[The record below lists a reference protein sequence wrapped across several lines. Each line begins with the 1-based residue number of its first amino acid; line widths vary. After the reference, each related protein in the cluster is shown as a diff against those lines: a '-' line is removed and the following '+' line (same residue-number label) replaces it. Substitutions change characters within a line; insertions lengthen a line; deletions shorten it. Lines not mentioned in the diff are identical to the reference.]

1 MTATYFSTNTLLNF
15 TPPPMQMLVGDFDI
29 APFITSLSIS
39 RPLAEINTP
48 LSWTGTCELAQP
60 ANYPLLPESLD
71 DLENPSRW
79 ARGVHPV
86 RLYFKGVLFA
96 TLRILEYYYDEDELT
111 ASIQLGD
118 LLGLLDDKAPAQD
131 YKGLGFAPCTSTSV
145 GYLVN
150 VALSSAGVRCIKVGV
165 GGEIPVPPNKPNG
178 SWIRWAQQYLGER
191 GYWLYVEPDECVNA
205 VRYPTFQRSVL
216 LRKSRMGVEGYKR
229 ERSPDIPAD
238 KIIVTG
244 STEKY
249 ATCGTGNDED
259 DVSEDFG
266 LIKNKNGQDVRAL
279 QRRETTQI
287 IQKATLRRGTSQQ
300 GMPIGVKSN
309 YQTVQIRR
317 ITVEQA
323 IGVVFPD
330 DYPGQTGII
339 TTERNLEYKAYDSQ
353 GRLRARYVKS
363 DRLLGQILPE
373 AFKGDRTMVSNAERI
388 LEEWMETYPGV
399 TPAYNDG
406 VVRRKEYTLW
416 SLFAEGT
423 DATQLQGAGAPRV
436 AFGGVNYLKAI
447 KEQTFETWKGG
458 PPPTGG
464 DKCGCDRYSYTK
476 RAWKRE
482 QQEVKASEVNV
493 VAANTN
499 YTEDT
504 PYYRVGALQLQT
516 NQSKDNEDSTPPSWE
531 TLEPECPTCTIDLK
545 GEASFAA
552 ASYSSYRKRE
562 EYVSCSTLTNNTEAQ
577 QLAHLLGSLAHQRMR
592 SRTINLPMPD
602 EYLVNPTPFA
612 CVHIHKGAYV
622 MDNPSLNLA
631 VDGLEVAF
639 KGNYLGAI
647 PQVPAP
653 ELMLVDVTG
662 SAYDPP
668 SPVETRHGT
677 SLPVPVPPIQ
687 YFLPIEVRH
696 AIAHTLSEVDPFL
709 PSGEEQVTAIHQEV
723 WPISVWIPIEHLIRI
738 DAAIIV
744 TTTGFGV
751 IRFTGGKVRAT
762 SPGVVQVQVIQFN
775 GTQSA
780 NSSPV
785 VVSVASSSFDSRL
798 VLTADSR
805 TNAIDNSGLDA
816 VLGVSQ
822 SGSVTL
828 RILLAQFNSSTLN
841 SLAPRTHSIPPSG
854 FNAREV
860 VILDAT
866 SRAIP
871 TSSIDRGRN
880 KSFMANTYAL

>member
-71 DLENPSRW
+71 DLENPGRW

-86 RLYFKGVLFA
+86 RLYFKGALFA

-118 LLGLLDDKAPAQD
+118 ILSLLDDKAPAQD
-131 YKGLGFAPCTSTSV
+131 YKGLGFAPCASTSV
-145 GYLVN
+145 GYLVA
-150 VALSSAGVRCIKVGV
+150 VALQNAGVRCIKVGV

-205 VRYPTFQRSVL
+205 VRYPTFQRGVL
-216 LRKSRMGVEGYKR
+216 LRKSRLGVEGYKR
-229 ERSPDIPAD
+229 ERSPDVPAD

-244 STEKY
+244 SAEKY
-249 ATCGTGNDED
+249 ATCGTDKDED
-259 DVSEDFG
+259 DVSEEFA
-266 LIKNKNGQDVRAL
+266 LIKNSRGQDIRAL

-287 IQKATLRRGTSQQ
+287 VQKARLRPGSSQQ
-300 GMPIGVKSN
+300 GMPIHIQSH
-309 YQTVQIRR
+309 YQTIQIRR
-317 ITVEQA
+317 ITIKQA

-373 AFKGDRTMVSNAERI
+373 AFKGDRTMVNGAERI
-388 LEEWMETYPGV
+388 LEEWLETYPSV
-399 TPAYNDG
+399 QPAYNDG

-416 SLFAEGT
+416 SMFAEGT
-423 DATQLQGAGAPRV
+423 EATQLQGAGAPRL
-436 AFGGVNYLKAI
+436 AFGGVSYLRAI
-447 KEQTFETWKGG
+447 KERTFETWKGG

-516 NQSKDNEDSTPPSWE
+516 NQSKDNEDSTPPGWE
-531 TLEPECPTCTIDLK
+531 TLEPECPTCTVDLK

-552 ASYSSYRKRE
+552 ASVSPYRKRE
-562 EYVSCSTLTNNTEAQ
+562 EYASCSTLTNNTEAQ
-577 QLAHLLGSLAHQRMR
+577 QLAYLLGSLAHQRMR

-653 ELMLVDVTG
+653 SPMLVDVTG
-662 SAYDPP
+662 STYDPP
-668 SPVETRHGT
+668 VEPDV
-677 SLPVPVPPIQ
+677 LPVPVPPVQ
-687 YFLPIEVRH
+687 YFLPIEVSH
-696 AIAHTLSEVDPFL
+696 AIAYTLSEVDPFL

-805 TNAIDNSGLDA
+805 TNAIALSGLGA
-816 VLGVSQ
+816 ILVNQ
-822 SGSVTL
+822 SGVTTF
-828 RILLAQFNSSTLN
+828 RILLTQFNSSSLN
-841 SLAPRTHSIPPSG
+841 SLDPRSHSIPAS
-854 FNAREV
+854 NLEARQ
-860 VILDAT
+860 VIASNST
-866 SRAIP
+866 TRAIP

-880 KSFMANTYAL
+880 LSFTANTYAL